1 MILLRGIRTVGTPGG
16 QINAALRRSY
26 KRRDVFGMRKKQ
38 ILSLCIIVPVI
49 TLTGCTFF
57 NSREEIVRQ
66 PDSEGKVYNSV
77 KHITCQ
83 PISYPG
89 DKKKTNVVVN
99 DFTSRLKQSTG
110 ETPVLAFSLPLTGI
124 HKVSINSYVVKDG
137 DKEQL
142 FYPAVALLDQSH
154 NIIAHIPES
163 QIKYKKPGFTSPESI
178 EAQFVIDNDKRSNEE
193 AVCILI
199 YTTDELRKGRT
210 TLMNEAKAYARAY
223 GVVAPPVPD
232 PVAIHG
238 NTGHLAIG
246 IKSSEVALASTAI
259 VPEAATAVSLPNAVR
274 DPFTKEVLQ
283 HYVDA
288 VNKAFKS
295 CNVGWAIVKRGE
307 LGSTFRDTKE
317 YFVEQYGKPVDKLN
331 APKTPDAVDGYGG
344 EVLYHYQL
352 QIYEHLKAGQGAA
365 ALKVIDQ
372 IKAALDEVDKL
383 FDYRRQTN
391 S

>member
-1 MILLRGIRTVGTPGG
+1 
-16 QINAALRRSY
+16 
-26 KRRDVFGMRKKQ
+26 MRKKKF
-38 ILSLCIIVPVI
+38 LSLCVFVPMIV
-49 TLTGCTFF
+49 LTGCSHF
-57 NSREEIVRQ
+57 NNREEVDFQ

-77 KHITCQ
+77 KHIACQ
-83 PISYPG
+83 PLRHPA
-89 DKKKTNVVVN
+89 DKKQARIVVN
-99 DFTSRLKQSTG
+99 EFTSRLKQSTG
-110 ETPVLAFSLPLTGI
+110 ETPVLAFSLPPTGS
-124 HKVSINSYVVKDG
+124 HKVTVNSYVVREG
-137 DKEQL
+137 DKQQL
-142 FYPAVALLDQSH
+142 FYPAIALLDQSN
-154 NIIAHIPES
+154 NIIARIPES

-178 EAQFVIDNDKRSNEE
+178 EAQFVIDNDRRSNEQ
-193 AVCILI
+193 AVCMLI
-199 YTTDELRKGRT
+199 YTTDELRKGKT
-210 TLMNEAKAYARAY
+210 GLMNEAKAYAKAY

-232 PVAIHG
+232 PLAIHG

-259 VPEAATAVSLPNAVR
+259 VPEAATAVALPNAVR
-274 DPFTKEVLQ
+274 DPFTKEVVQ

-295 CNVGWAIVKRGE
+295 CNFGWAIVKRGE
-307 LGSTFRDTKE
+307 LGNTFRDTKE

-383 FDYRRQTN
+383 FDY
-391 S
+391 